1 MNKHDGSAG
10 VATLFLLAVSAPAA
24 AGTMADPICA
34 DRPGKG
40 SATCSAPAGHLQFE
54 TGLADWSLTKS
65 NGTRKSDLKLGAT
78 SVKYGINDRLHVEV
92 SFTLLVRQTSR
103 SSAGHSTT
111 SGFGDTNIKLK
122 QQLTADG
129 AAFSA
134 ALYPYV
140 KIPTSSKRIGNGKVE
155 GGVVI
160 PLGLA
165 FGKSPFSLS
174 ASPEIDLAADG
185 DAHGYH
191 AAMAQTL
198 CLGFQA
204 TPALSLSAELWGSW
218 DWDPAGTTR
227 QASIDGL
234 AAYQLSSELQ
244 IDGGANFGL
253 NRDTADIEVYG
264 GVSMRF

>member
-1 MNKHDGSAG
+1 MNIHYGSAG
-10 VATLFLLAVSAPAA
+10 VAALFLLAVSAPAT
-24 AGTMADPICA
+24 AGKMADPICA

-40 SATCSAPAGHLQFE
+40 SATCTTPAGHFQFE

-65 NGTRKSDLKLGAT
+65 GGTRKSDLKLGAT
-78 SVKYGINDRLHVEV
+78 SVKYGLNDRLHVEV
-92 SFTLLVRQTSR
+92 SFTPLVRQTSR
-103 SSAGHSTT
+103 SSGGHSTS
-111 SGFGDTNIKLK
+111 SGFGDTNVKLK

-140 KIPTSSKRIGNGKVE
+140 KIPTASKRIGNGKVE
-155 GGVVI
+155 GGLVV

-165 FGKSPFSLS
+165 LGKSPFSLS

-185 DAHGYH
+185 DGHGYH

-198 CLGFQA
+198 SLGLQA

-227 QASIDGL
+227 KASLDGS
-234 AAYQLSSELQ
+234 AAYRLGSEWQ

-253 NRDTADIEVYG
+253 NRDTADVEVYG

>member
-10 VATLFLLAVSAPAA
+10 VAALFLLAVSAPAA
-24 AGTMADPICA
+24 AGTMADSICA

-40 SATCSAPAGHLQFE
+40 SATCTAPAGHLQFE

-65 NGTRKSDLKLGAT
+65 GETRKGDLKLGAT
-78 SVKYGINDRLHVEV
+78 SVKYGLTDRLHVEV
-92 SFTLLVRQTSR
+92 AFTPLVRQTSR
-103 SSAGHSTT
+103 SSAGHSTI
-111 SGFGDTNIKLK
+111 SGFGDINVKLK

-129 AAFSA
+129 ATFSA

-140 KIPTSSKRIGNGKVE
+140 KIPTAAKRIGNGKVE
-155 GGVVI
+155 GGVVV

-165 FGKSPFSLS
+165 LGKSPFSLS

-185 DAHGYH
+185 DGHGYH
-191 AAMAQTL
+191 AAMAHTL
-198 CLGFQA
+198 SLGFQA
-204 TPALSLSAELWGSW
+204 TPALGLSAELWGSW

-227 QASIDGL
+227 KASLDGS
-234 AAYQLSSELQ
+234 AAYKLTSELQ